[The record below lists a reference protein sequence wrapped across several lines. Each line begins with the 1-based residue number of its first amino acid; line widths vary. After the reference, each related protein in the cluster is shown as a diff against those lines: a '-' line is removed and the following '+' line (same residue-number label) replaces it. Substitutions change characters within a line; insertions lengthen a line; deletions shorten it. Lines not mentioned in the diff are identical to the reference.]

1 MLSVGTRWCG
11 ALRIRRPRLRSA
23 ATHARRTLRTQRISC
38 GLATR
43 GSSATLHPTVG
54 RSTPGT
60 GTDLALLAL
69 APDKRAPLSL
79 RTVRRV
85 HGRVSTSA
93 RECAQDWPNAG
104 RLTAQPL
111 GADARAMDGRRAG
124 RRGGPGRQM
133 GDRTRRRMASG
144 GLRARR
150 RLINTLEDT
159 ALAFWRGSLPP
170 DRFPLSPLLPR
181 LSVFFSF
188 SGRTPLPTIDTPP
201 ICTIQYRRVSILRC
215 GKQQ

>member
-1 MLSVGTRWCG
+1 MAAVVGAVVLESEEEGEVVLRRPARWRRCHRARAATAGACCQKRPKTAWPTALASRRLRDVARSLTAMSVGTRWCG

-43 GSSATLHPTVG
+43 GSSAILHPATVG

-79 RTVRRV
+79 RTARRV

-124 RRGGPGRQM
+124 RRGGRDRQM
-133 GDRTRRRMASG
+133 GDRTRRHEVV
-144 GLRARR
+144 RR
-150 RLINTLEDT
+150 
-159 ALAFWRGSLPP
+159 
-170 DRFPLSPLLPR
+170 
-181 LSVFFSF
+181 
-188 SGRTPLPTIDTPP
+188 
-201 ICTIQYRRVSILRC
+201 
-215 GKQQ
+215 